1 MEAIVRCG
9 LFRSAGVLGL
19 VVAVVLGIA
28 GNAEPASAATS
39 ITVDPG
45 VVVLP
50 LGARTQLGFKF
61 GPVDGVMGGVKDSP
75 NHYRFFGSGE
85 SLKTTACPG
94 TPGVQGV
101 YAFTA
106 DLSTS
111 PPGFTSNCTALLQP
125 SDPLIETGIAGR
137 YDRNY
142 VGGGPTLR
150 VTHPDGRR
158 GVLLVYHSEIQ
169 WYNDGPCASGTTLCF
184 YGTLGMAISTDDGA
198 TFQNLGLIIQSH
210 MSRATL
216 HTPPY
221 LGGNVPIGNG
231 PFVLGDAAGNAVDP
245 RAADPNQTYIY
256 VFYVDDQEDLGALD
270 ACAPGKACLAVARA
284 PLSQVIQAAFAG
296 DGVTL
301 RGLFRK
307 YYDGGFTE
315 PAAPADPNG
324 TLPTNNAGRY
334 TPVLKGAFSPS
345 VVYDA
350 ATGQVI
356 LASVT
361 AEHIQLR
368 VSRNLLDWS
377 QPPVATLSEAA
388 PFAEVRYPSLI
399 GELED
404 ASVAGGEPWLFYS
417 REPPNGTWPETEFVV
432 ARLHVSGP
440 QLSPTVSVNRTTFAV
455 GQTLN
460 VTAGLINPG
469 LSGNVDIYAGL
480 LSPDN
485 SVQFFTNTGIALGN
499 ITNLASYRPLL
510 TAVPLE
516 APFSVTAPNFYSHQ
530 WIGSEP
536 RGTWVFFVGVVT
548 AGALAGG
555 TIPDG
560 SLLGL
565 ASATFSFP

>member
-1 MEAIVRCG
+1 MGVLVRCG
-9 LFRSAGVLGL
+9 FFRSAGLLGL
-19 VVAVVLGIA
+19 AVAVVLGIA
-28 GNAEPASAATS
+28 GNAKPASAATS
-39 ITVDPG
+39 ITVEPG

-50 LGARTQLGFKF
+50 LGARTQLGFRF
-61 GPVDGVMGGVKDSP
+61 GPVDGVMGGVKESA

-85 SLKTTACPG
+85 SLNTAACPG

-125 SDPLIETGIAGR
+125 SGPLIETGIDGS

-142 VGGGPTLR
+142 LGGGPTLR

-169 WYNDGPCASGTTLCF
+169 WYHDGPCASGTTLCF

-198 TFQNLGLIIQSH
+198 TFQKLGLIIQSH

-216 HTPPY
+216 HTSPY

-245 RAADPNQTYIY
+245 RTADPAQTYIY
-256 VFYVDDQEDLGALD
+256 VFYVDNQEDLGASD
-270 ACAPGKACLAVARA
+270 ACAPNKACLAIARA
-284 PLSQVIQAAFAG
+284 PLAQVIEAAFAG

-301 RGLFRK
+301 RGLFKK
-307 YYDGGFTE
+307 YYGGGFTE

-324 TLPTNNAGRY
+324 ILPTNNAGRY

-345 VVYDA
+345 AVYDA
-350 ATGQVI
+350 ATRQVI

-361 AEHIQLR
+361 AGHIQLR
-368 VSRNLLDWS
+368 VSQNLLDWS

-399 GELED
+399 GELDD
-404 ASVAGGEPWLFYS
+404 ASVAGGRPWLFYS
-417 REPPNGTWPETEFVV
+417 REPPDGTWPQTEFMV
-432 ARLHVSGP
+432 ARLQVSGP
-440 QLSPTVSVNRTTFAV
+440 QLSPTVSVNQTTFAV

-460 VTAGLINPG
+460 VTAGLTNPG
-469 LSGNVDIYAGL
+469 LSGNVDVYAGL

-485 SVQFFTNTGIALGN
+485 SIQFVTSTGIIPGN
-499 ITNLASYRPLL
+499 LTNVASFRPFV
-510 TAVPLE
+510 TAVPL
-516 APFSVTAPNFYSHQ
+516 ATPFSVTVPDFYSHL
-530 WIGSEP
+530 WTNSEP

-560 SLLGL
+560 SILGL
-565 ASATFSFP
+565 AAESFSFP